1 MSYSKALGSNDDN
14 GSQHTEIPLF
24 IKKTYA
30 MVNDC
35 DSNIAGW
42 TYDGG
47 MLVIKYPTR
56 FASEVVPKYFDHNK
70 FESFTRQ
77 LNFYSFRKI
86 QPKAIKSKDMEK
98 STLNHV
104 RFCNDNF
111 KRDRKD
117 LLCNIKRKTRKGWD
131 SDNTQGQERQI
142 DILKAEVVSYRQ
154 EIMQL
159 KDRMQSMEA
168 NFLGLV
174 QRLNLN
180 RSIPDQLFLTEKAR
194 GSIDLNKVAHEF
206 AFTSLQLIPDRNI
219 SNSLPIHRSTPN
231 LFHTTSQPTILPH
244 VKTNNGLTPG
254 SMPPLRQLD
263 PSHVPVRNTTTGISR
278 RGLSNESN
286 VCRTLMDIDD
296 DKRYWEN
303 FGFDGELEAEK
314 SDAHP
319 QYEAG
324 HNESG
329 SNAVFGAT

>member
-1 MSYSKALGSNDDN
+1 
-14 GSQHTEIPLF
+14 
-24 IKKTYA
+24 
-30 MVNDC
+30 MVSDC

-42 TYDGG
+42 TYDGE
-47 MLVIKYPTR
+47 MLVIRDPTR
-56 FASEVVPKYFDHNK
+56 FASEVIPKYFDHNK

-86 QPKAIKSKDMEK
+86 QPKAIKIKDMDK
-98 STLNHV
+98 SGLNHV

-131 SDNTQGQERQI
+131 SDSTQGQEQQV

-174 QRLNLN
+174 QRLNSN

-194 GSIDLNKVAHEF
+194 GSIDLNKIAHEF
-206 AFTSLQLIPDRNI
+206 AFTSLQPGPDKNI
-219 SNSLPIHRSTPN
+219 STSLPIHRSTPN
-231 LFHTTSQPTILPH
+231 LSHIHH

-254 SMPPLRQLD
+254 SIPALRQRD
-263 PSHVPVRNTTTGISR
+263 PSHVPVRNTTSDISG
-278 RGLSNESN
+278 RGLSNKSN
-286 VCRTLMDIDD
+286 ICKSLMDIDD
-296 DKRYWEN
+296 DKYYWEN

-319 QYEAG
+319 QYGTG
-324 HNESG
+324 HNE
-329 SNAVFGAT
+329 